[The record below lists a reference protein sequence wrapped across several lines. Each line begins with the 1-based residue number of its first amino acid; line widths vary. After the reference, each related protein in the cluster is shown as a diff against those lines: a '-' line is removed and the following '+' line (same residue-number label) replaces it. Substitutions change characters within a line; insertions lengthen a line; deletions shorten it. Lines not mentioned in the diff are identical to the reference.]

1 MKVEILEKSEIYQD
15 VLNKGMKKGIE
26 KGMEKGIEKG
36 MEKGMEESIIQI
48 LSRRFGNVSP
58 SLADIIYHAKNKS
71 KLHKLIDLALS
82 SNNLAEFEKNM
93 QNT

>member
-1 MKVEILEKSEIYQD
+1 ME
-15 VLNKGMKKGIE
+15 KGMKR
-26 KGMEKGIEKG
+26 
-36 MEKGMEESIIQI
+36 GMEESIIQI
-48 LSRRFGNVSP
+48 LSRRFGDVSP
-58 SLADIIYHAKNKS
+58 GLADIIYHAKNKS